1 LWRKESTEMEGVEVG
16 ENGERP
22 EEPGTV
28 ERSAEAA
35 SELGLEAGSGA
46 GG

>member
-1 LWRKESTEMEGVEVG
+1 
-16 ENGERP
+16 
-22 EEPGTV
+22 V

-46 GG
+46 GGQMRLREPLQGRGPEQEDQGKS

>member
-1 LWRKESTEMEGVEVG
+1 MEGVEV
-16 ENGERP
+16 
-22 EEPGTV
+22 EEPGVV

-35 SELGLEAGSGA
+35 SELGLGTGSGA

>member
-1 LWRKESTEMEGVEVG
+1 MEGVEV
-16 ENGERP
+16 
-22 EEPGTV
+22 EEPGAV